1 MKTAVIS
8 LLFAV
13 LLHPVHVSV
22 TGIEYDAGK
31 SVFNIFVKV
40 YSDDMTRDMVIG
52 DDQSGNA
59 FIPDTDGFRKWLSE
73 RISLLSDG
81 KHLEMRLISV
91 EKDGVEHKFFLEA
104 KAKRKTQTV
113 TVSNTI
119 NTRLYPDQANMIMF
133 KYKDIEEGFKLTVTD
148 TLKVFNVN

>member
-13 LLHPVHVSV
+13 MLHPVHVSV

-40 YSDDMTRDMVIG
+40 YSDDMARDMKTG
-52 DDQSGNA
+52 DDQGGNTYS
-59 FIPDTDGFRKWLSE
+59 PDNDGFQKWLSD
-73 RISLLSDG
+73 RICLLSDG

-104 KAKRKTQTV
+104 RAKRKAQTV
-113 TVSNTI
+113 KVSNTI
-119 NTRLYPDQANMIMF
+119 NTRLYFDQANMIMF

>member
-8 LLFAV
+8 VLFAV
-13 LLHPVHVSV
+13 LMHPVHVSV

-31 SVFNIFVKV
+31 NVFNIFVKV
-40 YSDDMTRDMVIG
+40 YSDDMERDMVIG
-52 DDQSGNA
+52 EDQSGNTYSL
-59 FIPDTDGFRKWLSE
+59 DNDGFQKWLSD
-73 RISLLSDG
+73 RISILSDG
-81 KHLEMRLISV
+81 KHLDMRLMSF

-104 KAKRKTQTV
+104 KVKRKTQTV

-133 KYKDIEEGFKLTVTD
+133 KYRDIEEGFKLTVTD